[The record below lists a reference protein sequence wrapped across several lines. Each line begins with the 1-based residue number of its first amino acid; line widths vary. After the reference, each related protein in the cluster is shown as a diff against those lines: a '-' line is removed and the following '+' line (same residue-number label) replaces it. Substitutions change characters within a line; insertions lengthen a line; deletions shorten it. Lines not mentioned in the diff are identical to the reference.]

1 MTAIEQKQMRA
12 TSGACRGVD
21 RTRCFL
27 ERIDPHLGSLA
38 GDRERRAFLKRQLE
52 GWEYRY
58 ARFIA
63 TQGAS
68 EFSASTKIRRTP
80 LIFCSPSPGLPRA
93 PARWGARI
101 GSAAFFLPPPRV
113 KAWIG
118 GNWRRLG
125 MGKFLATAAFATAL
139 IAVAASEASAQTF
152 VCQAVG
158 LRSVA
163 YGRAFFVGDAKW
175 IALSRCARRS
185 GLCTIS
191 YCVPG

>member
-27 ERIDPHLGSLA
+27 ERIDAHLGSLA

-52 GWEYRY
+52 GWGST
-58 ARFIA
+58 AMP
-63 TQGAS
+63 AS
-68 EFSASTKIRRTP
+68 SPRKAPRSFQQAPKIRRTP

-101 GSAAFFLPPPRV
+101 GSAAFFLPPRRV

-118 GNWRRLG
+118 W
-125 MGKFLATAAFATAL
+125 
-139 IAVAASEASAQTF
+139 
-152 VCQAVG
+152 
-158 LRSVA
+158 
-163 YGRAFFVGDAKW
+163 
-175 IALSRCARRS
+175 
-185 GLCTIS
+185 
-191 YCVPG
+191 